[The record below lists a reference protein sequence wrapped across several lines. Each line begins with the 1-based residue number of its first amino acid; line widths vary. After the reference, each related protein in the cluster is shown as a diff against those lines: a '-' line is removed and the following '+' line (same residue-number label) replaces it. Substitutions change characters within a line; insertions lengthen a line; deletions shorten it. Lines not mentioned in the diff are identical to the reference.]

1 MFLACDPEA
10 QAIIVGEGQTI
21 PNTRSHAAEWVKDT
35 SIEPRNKQEY
45 LDIVEDYGHFVPN
58 ALTYTPEWMDAF
70 FTNIQ
75 PVLEARA
82 DVGEYLAATQPV
94 MQDFLDSAREQFRI
108 DQEANAR

>member
-21 PNTRSHAAEWVKDT
+21 PNTRSHAEQWAQDT
-35 SIEPRNKQEY
+35 SVEPQNKQEY
-45 LDIVEDYGHFVPN
+45 IDIVEDYGRFVPN
-58 ALTYTPEWMDAF
+58 TLTYTPEWMDAF
-70 FTNIQ
+70 YTNLQ

-94 MQDFLDSAREQFRI
+94 MQGFLDTGFEQFRI
-108 DQEANAR
+108 DQEANSQ